1 MNREELKRSDSEDE
15 ANVIVLLHDAF
26 TWIQPEQYKDIVSHS
41 KENGFVIIPVS
52 VKGLFK

>member
-1 MNREELKRSDSEDE
+1 MNREELKRSDSVDE
-15 ANVIVLLHDAF
+15 VNVIVLLHDAF